1 MIKVSNLTKTF
12 GQLKAVDNISFELK
26 PKIITGLLGP
36 NGAGKTTT
44 MRMLTGLI
52 TPDKGKILIGN
63 KDIKKDPLGIKKILG
78 YLPEENPLYSF
89 LTVKEYLNFI
99 SEIKGIKNTKKEINK
114 YVRDL
119 GIDKV
124 MNQKI
129 ENLSKGFKQRVGL
142 SASLLGNPELL
153 ILDEATSGL
162 DPNQR
167 IEIRD
172 YLKKIK
178 KTILFSSHILSE
190 VQQICDEVI
199 IINEGKIIAQG
210 KIDKLLKTKQQLKV
224 GLKNTTKTKVEKEI
238 KSNKDIE
245 FEISKDKGIIWLT
258 ISSNKKIDLRNPVWK
273 MSEKLKAQIYQM
285 EEEKQDLENIFSRLT
300 KSNNDE

>member
-52 TPDKGKILIGN
+52 TPDKGKILINN
-63 KDIKKDPLGIKKILG
+63 KDIKKDPLEIKKMLG

-190 VQQICDEVI
+190 VQQICNEVI

-210 KIDKLLKTKQQLKV
+210 KIDKLLKTKQQLRV
-224 GLKNTTKTKVEKEI
+224 GLKNTTKTKVEIEI
-238 KSNKDIE
+238 KSNKDIDY
-245 FEISKDKGIIWLT
+245 EISKDKGIVWLT
-258 ISSNKKIDLRNPVWK
+258 ISSNKKTDLRNLIWK

-285 EEEKQDLENIFSRLT
+285 EEEKQDLENVFSMLT

>member
-12 GQLKAVDNISFELK
+12 GQIKAVDNISFKLNS
-26 PKIITGLLGP
+26 KIITGLLGP

-52 TPDKGKILIGN
+52 TPDKGKILINN
-63 KDIKKDPLGIKKILG
+63 KDIKNAPLEIKKSLG

-99 SEIKGIKNTKKEINK
+99 SEVKGVKNTKKEIKK
-114 YVRDL
+114 YAHDL
-119 GIDKV
+119 GIEKV
-124 MNQKI
+124 IDQKI
-129 ENLSKGFKQRVGL
+129 ENLSKGYKQRVGL
-142 SASLLGNPELL
+142 SASLLGNPDLL

-172 YLKKIK
+172 YLNNIK

-210 KIDKLLKTKQQLKV
+210 KIDKLLKARQQLKV
-224 GLKNTTKTKVEKEI
+224 GLKNTTKTKAEKEI
-238 KSNKDIE
+238 KSIKDIE

-258 ISSNKKIDLRNPVWK
+258 ISSSKKIDLRKPIWEI
-273 MSEKLKAQIYQM
+273 SEKLKAQIYQM
-285 EEEKQDLENIFSRLT
+285 EEERQDLENIFSRLT
-300 KSNNDE
+300 KKQQ

>member
-12 GQLKAVDNISFELK
+12 GQIKAVDNISFELK

-44 MRMLTGLI
+44 MRMLTGLV
-52 TPDKGKILIGN
+52 TPDKGKISINN
-63 KDIKKDPLGIKKILG
+63 KDIKKEPLEIKKMLG

-142 SASLLGNPELL
+142 SASLMGNPDLL

-210 KIDKLLKTKQQLKV
+210 KINKLLKAKQQLKV
-224 GLKNTTKTKVEKEI
+224 GFKNTTKTKVEKEI

-245 FEISKDKGIIWLT
+245 FELSKDKGIIWLT
-258 ISSNKKIDLRNPVWK
+258 ISSNKKIDLRKPVWK
-273 MSEKLKAQIYQM
+273 ISEKLDAQIYQM

-300 KSNNDE
+300 KSNDE

>member
-63 KDIKKDPLGIKKILG
+63 KDIKKDPLEIKKMLG

-210 KIDKLLKTKQQLKV
+210 KIDKLLKTKQQLRV

-258 ISSNKKIDLRNPVWK
+258 ISSNKKVDLRKPVWK